1 VDSAFAYLRV
11 SGLSQADGDGFP
23 RQFAACEHFAAKNDL
38 KIVVSYPERGVTG
51 KSELDNRP
59 ALRACI
65 DALLANG
72 TRILLIE
79 KLDRLARDLMIQESI
94 VQDLQRKGIT
104 LISVSEPDL
113 FSADPTR
120 TVIRQILGAF
130 FQYERAMITS
140 KLKAARERIKEQGR
154 APGAKNYSPDP
165 ALNKNAEGRKPYGQK
180 PGEAEPLRMILAW
193 HRANVACGSIA
204 ANLNSAGI
212 PSRRGKS
219 WRASV
224 VAKILARERQKAA

>member
-1 VDSAFAYLRV
+1 MTSAFAYLRV
-11 SGLSQADGDGFP
+11 SGLSQVEGDGFP
-23 RQFAACEHFAAKNDL
+23 RQSAACEHYAAKYGL
-38 KIVVSYPERGVTG
+38 QIVVTYVERGVTG

-94 VQDLQRKGIT
+94 VQDMKRKGIT
-104 LISVSEPDL
+104 LISASEPDL
-113 FSADPTR
+113 FSDDPTR
-120 TVIRQILGAF
+120 TVIRQILGSF

-140 KLKAARERIKEQGR
+140 KLKAARERIKSDGR

-165 ALNKNAEGRKPYGQK
+165 VVNRNSEGRKPFGQK
-180 PGEAEPLRMILAW
+180 PGEAEALKMIMAW
-193 HRANVACGSIA
+193 SGGRVTAQCIA
-204 ANLNSAGI
+204 ANLNTAGI
-212 PSRRGKS
+212 KSRSGKP
-219 WRASV
+219 WRRSV
-224 VAKILARERQKAA
+224 VAKIIAREKKKAA